1 MRRTKAVSLGEATVS
16 VHELT
21 VGEIRNWLRD
31 LDSAGD
37 RAGTDLVGAV
47 LFEEISFD
55 DLKRLSNVTEAQL
68 DAATPGELRALIEA
82 ARELNADF
90 FGMRARLAAI
100 GQAALAAA
108 PAPSSARL
116 PG

>member
-1 MRRTKAVSLGEATVS
+1 MRRTKEIPLGEATVS

-21 VGEIRNWLRD
+21 VGEIRVWLRD

-37 RAGTDLVGAV
+37 KAGTDLVGV
-47 LFEEISFD
+47 MLFEEIAFD
-55 DLKRLSNVTEAQL
+55 DLKWLSNITEAQL
-68 DAATPGELRALIEA
+68 EAATPGELRTLIEA

-108 PAPSSARL
+108 PAPSSGQS
-116 PG
+116 PP